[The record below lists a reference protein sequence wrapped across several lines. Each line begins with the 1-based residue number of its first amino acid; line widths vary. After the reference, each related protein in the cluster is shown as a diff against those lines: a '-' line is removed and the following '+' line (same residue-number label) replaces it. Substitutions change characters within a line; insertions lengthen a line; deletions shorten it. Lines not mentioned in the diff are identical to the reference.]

1 MSKEWR
7 PDPKPSP
14 KEKTLFPKKQFKKK
28 KPTGELPFF
37 RRIVTKR
44 GSKSEISSEDIPDI
58 TVSSMMHVLAK
69 GQNQYPRFKLYEK
82 NILIVTREEH
92 REWDQ
97 GMREGLRALPEWD
110 WVFKLE
116 EELKIEY
123 SLLPAE

>member
-1 MSKEWR
+1 MGEFR
-7 PDPKPSP
+7 PDPKLPP
-14 KEKTLFPKKQFKKK
+14 KEKNLFPKKQFKKK
-28 KPTGELPFF
+28 EPTGELPFF

-44 GSKSEISSEDIPDI
+44 GSKSEISGDDIPDI

-97 GMREGLRALPEWD
+97 GSREALRTMPEWNF
-110 WVFKLE
+110 VFALE
-116 EELKIEY
+116 EDLKEEY
-123 SLLPAE
+123 ENLPQE